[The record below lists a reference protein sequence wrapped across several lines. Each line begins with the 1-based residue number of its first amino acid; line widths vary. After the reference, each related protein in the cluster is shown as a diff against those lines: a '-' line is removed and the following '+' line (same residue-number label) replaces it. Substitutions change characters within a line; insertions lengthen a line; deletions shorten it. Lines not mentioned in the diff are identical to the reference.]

1 MARGQVKVCTPAA
14 SETGIR
20 VGMRISGV
28 TALCPQAILIEHDA
42 QDCARVVQGA
52 ALALQQYTPE
62 VALSEQDTLLLEV
75 TASLQL
81 FGGIRPLYRRV
92 RLTLQGLG
100 LSARYAIAPTAGG
113 AWLLANAVAAPGLP
127 RQRRCLRLETLVRR
141 LDRLPSHALP
151 VARPFDD
158 WLQHIGCATL
168 GALRRLPRAGLQRRT
183 SKSLLVA
190 LDAAYGQ
197 AAELFDWFVPPLRFE
212 GRIELLERIEYAQ
225 AVLGLARRLVE
236 QVCGWLAAHQQAATH
251 FLLSLEHERGRAAR
265 PPTLLTLVTG
275 TPSRDPAHLMHL
287 LQEHVHRLQLAAPVI
302 ALTLKVERAQAL
314 APVPDDL
321 FPMPGG
327 APEDR
332 RRTLEV
338 IVARLGHDK
347 VLRPGPVADHRPEVA
362 NRWVSITQ
370 TETQTMLRASPQA
383 SDERRCF
390 QGTVRPCWLLSE
402 PLPLQVRSNR
412 PCYGSPLHIL
422 QGPERIED
430 GWWEGWAMRDYFVAE
445 DSAGARYWLFQ
456 ERGARKGW
464 FLHGFFG

>member
-1 MARGQVKVCTPAA
+1 MRACAPAA

-20 VGMRISGV
+20 VGMRVSGV
-28 TALCPQAILIEHDA
+28 TALCPQAVLIEHDA

-62 VALSEQDTLLLEV
+62 IALAEQDTLLLEV
-75 TASLQL
+75 TASLRL
-81 FGGIRPLYRRV
+81 FGGIRQLYRRV
-92 RLTLQGLG
+92 LQTLQGLG
-100 LSARYAIAPTAGG
+100 LSARCAIAPTAGG
-113 AWLLANAVAAPGLP
+113 AWLLANIAAAPG
-127 RQRRCLRLETLVRR
+127 QRPQHRCLRLETLARR
-141 LDRLPSHALP
+141 LAPLPSHALP

-183 SKSLLVA
+183 SKSLLAA

-197 AAELFDWFVPPLRFE
+197 AAELFDWFMPPLRFE

-251 FLLSLEHERGRAAR
+251 FLLLLEHERGRAAR

-287 LQEHVHRLQLAAPVI
+287 LQEHVHRLQLAAPVM

-314 APVPDDL
+314 APVPDEL
-321 FPMPGG
+321 FPVPGG

-338 IVARLGHDK
+338 IVARLGYDK

-362 NRWVSITQ
+362 NQWVSITQ
-370 TETQTMLRASPQA
+370 TEPRAMARADPQA
-383 SDERRCF
+383 PGRNPCVE
-390 QGTVRPCWLLSE
+390 GVARPCWLLLE
-402 PLPLQVRSNR
+402 PLALPVRRNR
-412 PCYGSPLHIL
+412 PCYGSPLRIV

-430 GWWEGWAMRDYFVAE
+430 GWWEGWALRDYFVAE
-445 DSAGARYWLFQ
+445 DKAGARYWLFL
-456 ERGARKGW
+456 ERGARTGW
-464 FLHGFFG
+464 FLQGFFG